1 MRVPEPAST
10 PTSVAMAPLPPALA
24 AALAAEP
31 HSAPGAPVVDMLE
44 RQPTGVLPTI
54 EVQSKAPGATD
65 VRMCVQLA
73 AAHGASSHWV
83 AQRDGFV
90 VRHYATGAAVSYKA
104 EGFLACNDT
113 ELPHDFDAL
122 LASRPSE
129 ALARED
135 IERNLRARLNNDPV
149 LVPFLMKG
157 LHRLKTGGFAWRF
170 NVPVLQAALK
180 DVVGQIDLSVNTLP
194 ALFVRG
200 SESDYVGYDDLEELE
215 SHFLHMDH
223 HTIDGAGH
231 WLHAQSPDAFF
242 EVTADFLS

>member
-1 MRVPEPAST
+1 MPRRRWARATASPAQSTRASSASSPPRPTPPCAPTAAPDGAGVALGGARVSLWDFCGCERGTHAGFEELITNYCQEKLRVWEWQHTQRT
-10 PTSVAMAPLPPALA
+10 PSSVREALYDDAYAPLPPALA

-104 EGFLACNDT
+104 EGF
-113 ELPHDFDAL
+113 PRVQRH
-122 LASRPSE
+122 
-129 ALARED
+129 
-135 IERNLRARLNNDPV
+135 RAAPRL
-149 LVPFLMKG
+149 
-157 LHRLKTGGFAWRF
+157 
-170 NVPVLQAALK
+170 
-180 DVVGQIDLSVNTLP
+180 
-194 ALFVRG
+194 
-200 SESDYVGYDDLEELE
+200 
-215 SHFLHMDH
+215 
-223 HTIDGAGH
+223 
-231 WLHAQSPDAFF
+231 
-242 EVTADFLS
+242 